1 MATEVLQR
9 SFAGL
14 CRSSKNLE
22 DTQRFFEVFHQGFVE
37 TLVQEHGLNP
47 GVTYINER
55 IVWVKGTLRRTLGS
69 D

>member
-14 CRSSKNLE
+14 CRSSKILE
-22 DTQRFFEVFHQGFVE
+22 DTQRFSEVFHQGFVE

-47 GVTYINER
+47 GVTYVSEM
-55 IVWVKGTLRRTLGS
+55 IVWVK
-69 D
+69 